1 VSETSSS
8 SSAARLTNPLPRE
21 PATRPS
27 SPERDTSAN
36 DFLTALLRSP
46 LILDSAMGTGL
57 VGMGLDLRFDDP
69 ALWNLTHPEH
79 VLERHRRD
87 VSAGADAISTN
98 TFGANRFW
106 LAKFGHAGSVDS
118 INRRAVELA
127 RLAAGRG
134 LFVLGNLGPS
144 ATRLAGAAVE
154 QADILVDAGVDAL
167 YFETFSDLEIE
178 PVLLEM
184 AARSAKPVPLLVS
197 LWDWPEPPDACARRL
212 IDLGASAIGIN
223 CQAGMEAAVA
233 FAQRLHGIV
242 DCPLLV
248 KPGSGERGRR
258 DGSPAA
264 FAAAVPTLLAH
275 HVRLLG
281 GCCGASERHIA
292 ALRAEIAKYE
302 G

>member
-1 VSETSSS
+1 
-8 SSAARLTNPLPRE
+8 
-21 PATRPS
+21 
-27 SPERDTSAN
+27 
-36 DFLTALLRSP
+36 
-46 LILDSAMGTGL
+46 MGTGL
-57 VGMGLDLRFDDP
+57 AGMGLDLRFDDP
-69 ALWNLTHPEH
+69 ALWNLTHPEQ
-79 VLERHRRD
+79 VLKRHRRD
-87 VSAGADAISTN
+87 VSAGSDAISTN

-106 LAKFGHAGSVDS
+106 LAKLGHSGSVDS

-127 RLAAGRG
+127 RSAAGPGR
-134 LFVLGNLGPS
+134 FVLGNLGPS
-144 ATRLAGAAVE
+144 GARLGGAAVE

-167 YFETFSDLEIE
+167 YFETFTDLEIE
-178 PVLLEM
+178 PLLLEM

-212 IDLGASAIGIN
+212 IEFGASVIGIN

-233 FAQRLHGIV
+233 FASRLHRFV

-264 FAAAVPTLLAH
+264 FAAAVPKLLAQN
-275 HVRLLG
+275 VRLLG

-292 ALRAEIAKYE
+292 ALRAELAKYR